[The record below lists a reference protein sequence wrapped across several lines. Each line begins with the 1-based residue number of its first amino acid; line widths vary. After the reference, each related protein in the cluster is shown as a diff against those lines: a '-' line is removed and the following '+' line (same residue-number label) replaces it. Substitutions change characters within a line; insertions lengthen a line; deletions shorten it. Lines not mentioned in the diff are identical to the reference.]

1 MTRNTITPKKNKIK
15 YHDCNIYQN
24 CVSKCTRLHLSACS
38 FQNISARGMSPDSSR
53 NPGIL
58 LHLPKPTSHR
68 RCANRNSSST
78 ILKKELH
85 MGNLTAACYENKRVL
100 KVINMI
106 TMVTVLLW
114 LLTLL
119 TSPCGGF
126 TLITGTDLRFK
137 NF

>member
-1 MTRNTITPKKNKIK
+1 MTRNTITPKKKKIK